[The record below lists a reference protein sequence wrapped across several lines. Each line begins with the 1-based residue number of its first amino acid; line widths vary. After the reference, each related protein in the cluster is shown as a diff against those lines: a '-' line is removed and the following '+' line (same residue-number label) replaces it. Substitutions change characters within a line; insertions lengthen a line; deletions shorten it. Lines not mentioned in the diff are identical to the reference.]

1 MAANTEVG
9 KTKEKETKLLMVMNV
24 VAEVQKIVLYF
35 NPFVNKAFISIIL
48 SVVYTRYA
56 AIFELSI

>member
-1 MAANTEVG
+1 
-9 KTKEKETKLLMVMNV
+9 MVMNV
-24 VAEVQKIVLYF
+24 VAEVQKIVVYF